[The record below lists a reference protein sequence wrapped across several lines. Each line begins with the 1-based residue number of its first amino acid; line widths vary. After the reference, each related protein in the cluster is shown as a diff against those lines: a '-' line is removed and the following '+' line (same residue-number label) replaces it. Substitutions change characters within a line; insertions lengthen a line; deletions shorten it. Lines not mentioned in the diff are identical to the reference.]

1 MMWEKVLLAAAS
13 FTIGAAVVIFVCI
26 VVDIIRRRRRMVVS
40 SGSVGAHTSKKNGP
54 KKPKTSTVALIVVA
68 AYILWFT
75 NRMIGL
81 YEATGAIPDTLV
93 TCVFAICGGE
103 CGALGWI
110 RTSKEKYRDR
120 KWGMEDEKRMN
131 EAAMKAAGQDD
142 SLEPAF
148 TAESRRM
155 QER

>member
-1 MMWEKVLLAAAS
+1 MWEKVLLAAVS
-13 FTIGAAVVIFVCI
+13 FIVGAAVVVLICAVA
-26 VVDIIRRRRRMVVS
+26 DAIRRRKRMVMS
-40 SGSVGAHTSKKNGP
+40 GGSVGAHTDEKKRL

-68 AYILWFT
+68 VYILWFT
-75 NRMIGL
+75 DRMIGL

-120 KWGMEDEKRMN
+120 KWGLEDEKRMN
-131 EAAMKAAGQDD
+131 EAAMKVVGQDD

>member
-1 MMWEKVLLAAAS
+1 MWEKVLLAAVS
-13 FTIGAAVVIFVCI
+13 FIVGADVVVLICAVADAV
-26 VVDIIRRRRRMVVS
+26 RRRKRMVVS
-40 SGSVGAHTSKKNGP
+40 GGSVGAHTADKKRL

-68 AYILWFT
+68 VYILWFT
-75 NRMIGL
+75 DRMIGL

-120 KWGMEDEKRMN
+120 KWTLEDEKRMT
-131 EAAMKAAGQDD
+131 EAAMKEAGQDE

-148 TAESRRM
+148 TAESRSMRK
-155 QER
+155 R

>member
-1 MMWEKVLLAAAS
+1 MWEKVLLAAVS
-13 FTIGAAVVIFVCI
+13 FIVGAAVVVLICAVA
-26 VVDIIRRRRRMVVS
+26 DTIRRRKRMVVS
-40 SGSVGAHTSKKNGP
+40 GGSTGAHTAEKKRL

-68 AYILWFT
+68 VYILWFT

-81 YEATGAIPDTLV
+81 YEATGAVPDTLV

-155 QER
+155 QKR

>member
-1 MMWEKVLLAAAS
+1 MLEKVLLAAAS
-13 FTIGAAVVIFVCI
+13 FILGAVV
-26 VVDIIRRRRRMVVS
+26 VVIICAAIEAIRRRKRMVVS
-40 SGSVGAHTSKKNGP
+40 GGRAGAHTENKKGL

-81 YEATGAIPDTLV
+81 YEVTGAIPDTLV

-120 KWGMEDEKRMN
+120 KWGLEDEKRMN
-131 EAAMKAAGQDD
+131 EAAMKAAGQSDD
-142 SLEPAF
+142 LEPAF

>member
-1 MMWEKVLLAAAS
+1 MYEKVLLAAAS
-13 FTIGAAVVIFVCI
+13 FIVGAAVVVLVCI
-26 VVDIIRRRRRMVVS
+26 IIETIRRRKRMVVS
-40 SGSVGAHTSKKNGP
+40 GGRTGAHTSEKKGL

-81 YEATGAIPDTLV
+81 YEATRAIPDTLV

-110 RTSKEKYRDR
+110 RTSKEKYRER
-120 KWGMEDEKRMN
+120 KWGLEDEKRMN
-131 EAAMKAAGQDD
+131 EAAMKEAGQDD

>member
-1 MMWEKVLLAAAS
+1 MLEKVLLASAS
-13 FTIGAAVVIFVCI
+13 FVAGAVIVALICAI
-26 VVDIIRRRRRMVVS
+26 VDAIRRRKRMVVS
-40 SGSVGAHTSKKNGP
+40 GERAGAHTIEKKGL
-54 KKPKTSTVALIVVA
+54 KKPKTSTVALIVVTV
-68 AYILWFT
+68 YILWFT

-81 YEATGAIPDTLV
+81 YEVTGAIPDTLV

-120 KWGMEDEKRMN
+120 KWTLEDEKRMT
-131 EAAMKAAGQDD
+131 EAAMKEAGQDE

-148 TAESRRM
+148 TAESRSMRK
-155 QER
+155 R

>member
-1 MMWEKVLLAAAS
+1 MWEKVLLAAVS
-13 FTIGAAVVIFVCI
+13 FIVGAAVVVLICAVADA
-26 VVDIIRRRRRMVVS
+26 VRRRKRMVVS
-40 SGSVGAHTSKKNGP
+40 GGSVGAHTDENKRL

-68 AYILWFT
+68 VYILWFT
-75 NRMIGL
+75 DRMIGL

-120 KWGMEDEKRMN
+120 KWGVEDEKRMN
-131 EAAMKAAGQDD
+131 EAAMKVAGQDD